1 MEMSRIIDTIHILV
15 RRRKFIVYFVLAVVI
30 LTLLISLIVPNQ
42 YRAIATILP
51 PNPERDAMMGLIFAS
66 VPSGIAGITGAG
78 GLLGGPTASD
88 LYANIMKS
96 RVIMDKVI
104 EKYKLKKEFKART
117 LDDTYKSLLS
127 ITNIIVTPEGIITVA
142 VTYKNKKLAAAIA
155 NSFVEELD
163 RFNTETAMT
172 AGKKYRLF
180 IEQRLTETIDAMTKA
195 EDSLRS
201 FQEKHKTVAL
211 DAEIQSAIQTIAQ
224 LKSEIIMKEVQ
235 RGAMASGS
243 STLNPYIANLD
254 QELAQLRR
262 QLSKIEFGGKENT
275 NEFGAG
281 FSMPFSKLPELSLE
295 YARLLRDV
303 KVQEAIYE
311 LMTQQYEQAK
321 IMELKDTP
329 TVQFLDRAVPPEKKS
344 FPKRGI
350 LLVTTFFLSILVALF
365 LAFIIERI
373 DIFRKN
379 NPTEYAK
386 WVQVYTVLK
395 GDLKKLKQR
404 VFKKKA

>member
-1 MEMSRIIDTIHILV
+1 MSRIIDTIHIFV

-30 LTLLISLIVPNQ
+30 LTLLISLLVPNQ
-42 YRAIATILP
+42 YRAEATILP

-96 RVIMDKVI
+96 RVIMDKII
-104 EKYKLKKEFKART
+104 EKYQLKREFKTRT
-117 LDDTYKSLLS
+117 LEDAYKSLLS
-127 ITNIIVTPEGIITVA
+127 ITNIIVTPEGIITVT
-142 VTYKNKKLAAAIA
+142 VMYKNKKLAANVA

-180 IEQRLTETIDAMTKA
+180 IEQRLKETIDAMANA

-211 DAEIQSAIQTIAQ
+211 NEEIQSAIQTIAQ
-224 LKSEIIMKEVQ
+224 LKSQIIMKEVQ
-235 RGAMASGS
+235 RGAMASNS
-243 STLNPYIANLD
+243 STMMNPYVANID
-254 QELAQLRR
+254 QELAQLRI
-262 QLSKIEFGGKENT
+262 QLSKIEFGGMGNT

-281 FSMPFSKLPELSLE
+281 FSMPFAKLPELSME

-311 LMTQQYEQAK
+311 LMIQQYEQAK

-350 LLVTTFFLSILVALF
+350 LLLTVFFLSLLMALF
-365 LAFIIERI
+365 LSFIMERI
-373 DIFRKN
+373 DMFKKN
-379 NPTEYAK
+379 KPDEYAK
-386 WVQVYTVLK
+386 WTQVYVVLK
-395 GDLKKLKQR
+395 NDFLKAKR
-404 VFKKKA
+404 RIFKKKA